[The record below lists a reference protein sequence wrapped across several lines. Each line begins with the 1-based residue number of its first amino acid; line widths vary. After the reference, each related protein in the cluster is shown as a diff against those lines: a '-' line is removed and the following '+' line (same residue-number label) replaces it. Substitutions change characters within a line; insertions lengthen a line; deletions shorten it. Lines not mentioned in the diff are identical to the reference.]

1 MLARQNRL
9 SASPQPLLIHVSANK
24 FHIRTKAVIHL
35 MPARFQIHFITRGL
49 FGSFLVLAL
58 CAATLHA
65 QTTDDAGDG
74 EDDPVKI
81 FNRAQDAH
89 ARGDLARALE
99 LYTAAIK
106 VRPEFPEAEYQ
117 KAAAYVALKRTAEAE
132 KSLRR
137 AIELNAEWSL
147 PHTAL
152 GLLHVRAGDDAKAEP
167 YLRRAVQLDAK
178 DVSALAALAS
188 LRLRA
193 GAKEEALKLI
203 VRATASEEATAAMWA
218 TRAGIERA
226 AGDKTAAADSIER
239 ALRLDPNNAAALEE
253 RTALAADTDDYDRVI
268 ADVEAALRAAPE
280 SKVLR
285 TRLANYHALAGE
297 KHRTGAPAKSLAH
310 YLRAAELEPT
320 NINYATGYASAL
332 VQARRFAEAAA
343 LLKRILA
350 SAPDNYTAHANL
362 ATALDGLKQY
372 AEALVEYQWLNRARP
387 DLPVTYF
394 LLARA
399 YDLTGD
405 FELALAAY
413 ETFLAK
419 ADPAQN
425 TLEMEKV
432 NLRLPNLRRQIRT
445 GQGAKRKKN

>member
-1 MLARQNRL
+1 MPTRF
-9 SASPQPLLIHVSANK
+9 PL
-24 FHIRTKAVIHL
+24 
-35 MPARFQIHFITRGL
+35 RFNARGL
-49 FGSFLVLAL
+49 IFWSLLVLA
-58 CAATLHA
+58 CAAPLHA
-65 QTTDDAGDG
+65 QETGDATDG

-89 ARGDLARALE
+89 AKGDLARAIE

-117 KAAAYVALKRTAEAE
+117 KAIAHVALKQTAEAE

-137 AIELNAEWSL
+137 AIELRADWSL
-147 PHTAL
+147 PQTAL
-152 GLLHVRAGDDAKAEP
+152 GLLLVRAGDDAKAEP
-167 YLRRAVQLDAK
+167 YLRRAIQLDVK
-178 DVSALAALAS
+178 DSNALTALAS

-203 VRATASEEATAAMWA
+203 GRATADAGATADMWA
-218 TRAGIERA
+218 MRAGIERA
-226 AGDKTAAADSIER
+226 LGDKTAAAASIER

-253 RTALAADTDDYDRVI
+253 RTELAADTDDYERAI
-268 ADVEAALRAAPE
+268 ADVETALRAAPE
-280 SKVLR
+280 SKLLR
-285 TRLANYHALAGE
+285 ARLANYHALAGE
-297 KHRTGAPAKSLAH
+297 KYRTSDPNKSLGH
-310 YLRAAELEPT
+310 YRRAAELEPT
-320 NINYATGYASAL
+320 SINHATGYAAAL
-332 VQARRFAEAAA
+332 VQARRFDEAAA

-372 AEALVEYQWLNRARP
+372 PDALVEYQWLNRARP
-387 DLPVTYF
+387 ELAVTYF

-419 ADPAQN
+419 ADPTQN
-425 TLEMEKV
+425 NLEMEKV
-432 NLRLPNLRRQIRT
+432 NLRLPNLRRQIKN
-445 GQGAKRKKN
+445 GQGAKHKKNQ

>member
-1 MLARQNRL
+1 
-9 SASPQPLLIHVSANK
+9 
-24 FHIRTKAVIHL
+24 
-35 MPARFQIHFITRGL
+35 MPARFQIHFIARGL
-49 FGSFLVLAL
+49 VRSLLVLAL

-65 QTTDDAGDG
+65 QTTDDATDG

-89 ARGDLARALE
+89 ARGDLTRALE

-117 KAAAYVALKRTAEAE
+117 KAVAHVALKQTAEAE

-137 AIELNAEWSL
+137 AIELRADWSL
-147 PHTAL
+147 PQTAL
-152 GLLHVRAGDDAKAEP
+152 GLLHVRAGDDARAEP
-167 YLRRAVQLDAK
+167 YLRRAIQLDAK
-178 DVSALAALAS
+178 DANALAALAS

-193 GAKEEALKLI
+193 GAKEEAVKLI
-203 VRATASEEATAAMWA
+203 VRATADEAADAALWA
-218 TRAGIERA
+218 TRARIERA
-226 AGDKTAAADSIER
+226 AGDKTAAAQSIER

-253 RTALAADTDDYDRVI
+253 RTELAADTDDYDRAI
-268 ADVEAALRAAPE
+268 ADVETALRAAPQ
-280 SKVLR
+280 SKALR
-285 TRLANYHALAGE
+285 ARLANYHALAGE
-297 KHRTGAPAKSLAH
+297 RLRTIDPNKSLEH
-310 YLRAAELEPT
+310 YRRAADLEPT
-320 NINYATGYASAL
+320 SINYATGYASAL

-350 SAPDNYTAHANL
+350 SAPDNYAAHANL
-362 ATALDGLKQY
+362 ATALDGLKLY
-372 AEALVEYQWLNRARP
+372 PEALIEYQWLNRARP

-405 FELALAAY
+405 FELALDAY
-413 ETFLAK
+413 EAFLAK

-425 TLEMEKV
+425 NLEVEKV
-432 NLRLPNLRRQIRT
+432 NLRLPNLRRQIRN
-445 GQGAKRKKN
+445 GQGSKKKKS

>member
-1 MLARQNRL
+1 V
-9 SASPQPLLIHVSANK
+9 ASSFGKQFFQSNESNPG
-24 FHIRTKAVIHL
+24 L
-35 MPARFQIHFITRGL
+35 MPTRFSPRFDARGL
-49 FGSFLVLAL
+49 ICWSFLLLVLSVS
-58 CAATLHA
+58 LHA
-65 QTTDDAGDG
+65 QETDDAADG

-89 ARGDLARALE
+89 AKGNLAQAIE

-117 KAAAYVALKRTAEAE
+117 KAVAHVALKQTAEAE

-137 AIELNAEWSL
+137 AIELRADWSL
-147 PHTAL
+147 PQAAL
-152 GLLHVRAGDDAKAEP
+152 GLLLVRAGDDAKAEP

-178 DVSALAALAS
+178 DSNALVALAS

-193 GAKEEALKLI
+193 GAKDEAVKLI
-203 VRATASEEATAAMWA
+203 GRATADEAATAAMWA

-226 AGDKTAAADSIER
+226 AGDKTAAAASIER

-253 RTALAADTDDYDRVI
+253 RTELAADTDDYERAI
-268 ADVEAALRAAPE
+268 ADVETALRAAPE
-280 SKVLR
+280 SKLLR
-285 TRLANYHALAGE
+285 VRLAGYHALAGE
-297 KHRTGAPAKSLAH
+297 KYRTSDPNKSLEH
-310 YLRAAELEPT
+310 YRRAAELEPAS
-320 NINYATGYASAL
+320 INHATGYAAAL

-372 AEALVEYQWLNRARP
+372 PEALVEYQWLNRARP
-387 DLPVTYF
+387 ELPVTYF

-405 FELALAAY
+405 YELALLTY
-413 ETFLAK
+413 EAFLAK

-425 TLEMEKV
+425 NLEMEKV
-432 NLRLPNLRRQIRT
+432 NLRLPNLRRQIRN
-445 GQGAKRKKN
+445 GQGTKHKKN